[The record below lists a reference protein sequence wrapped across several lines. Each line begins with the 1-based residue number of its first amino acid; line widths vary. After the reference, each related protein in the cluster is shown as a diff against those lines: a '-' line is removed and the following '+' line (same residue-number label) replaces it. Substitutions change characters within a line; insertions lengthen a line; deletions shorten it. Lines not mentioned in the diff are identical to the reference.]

1 VNKNPSIPVV
11 RSLPGL
17 AAYWQ
22 PLLPSQKQ
30 RLAEVLNV
38 KASWFQR
45 VHRLLGIRSIVFR
58 ETAFPF
64 M

>member
-1 VNKNPSIPVV
+1 
-11 RSLPGL
+11 L

-30 RLAEVLNV
+30 RLAEVL
-38 KASWFQR
+38 KAKVSWFQQ
-45 VHRLLGIRSIVFR
+45 VHRRLGIGSIVFR